1 MISRFL
7 AALTAGVSAKLPDL
21 RACEAHRGPVTG
33 GEIARLSKRA
43 PAVLAACLGV
53 AAAAETGDRRVD
65 ARLRLAA
72 FVVTADRVGLPK
84 DRAAL
89 SVVEGLL
96 EYLPGFH
103 PGAGLPAGSAEDLRA
118 ENLFSGPLDR
128 TGVALWAVT
137 WRQALRLGGA
147 ESDPSAAL
155 PTELYAAGRPLPAAA
170 DEAEQLL

>member
-84 DRAAL
+84 ERAAL
-89 SVVEGLL
+89 AVVEGLL

-137 WRQALRLGGA
+137 WRQGLRLGGA
-147 ESDPSAAL
+147 EGDPSAPL
-155 PTELYAAGRPLPAAA
+155 PTELYAAGRPLPETA
-170 DEAEQLL
+170 DEAERLL